1 MGLWR
6 LSKVFSG
13 WATLTALPY
22 VTPFQILPSPDLA
35 LHGPIYLPAT
45 NGSSQAF
52 VNAKAE
58 AKSAIEGIIAA
69 GNSSFGLFDNLTTSF
84 SLSVFRLA
92 DDEPLFEYHFDAPGL
107 NGSVTGSKLTED
119 TIYRTGSI
127 GKLMTVYTFLV
138 DVGDAIFT
146 HPVTKYLV
154 SPTNEQ
160 EIKEPSQG
168 VANSHSRN
176 WRKRKNLSTIQSG
189 QPTGMK

>member
-1 MGLWR
+1 MGLR
-6 LSKVFSG
+6 GLSKVFSG

-107 NGSVTGSKLTED
+107 NGSLTRSKLTED
-119 TIYRTGSI
+119 TIYRAGSI

-146 HPVTKYLV
+146 QPVTKYLV
-154 SPTNEQ
+154 SSTNEQ
-160 EIKEPSQG
+160 EIKGWLLTITAGTGGSAKILQQF
-168 VANSHSRN
+168 
-176 WRKRKNLSTIQSG
+176 NLVNQLG
-189 QPTGMK
+189 